1 MPPWCWMTTLLL
13 SENFPPRLGGTAR
26 WFWELYR
33 RLPRSAV
40 VIAAGVCLGD
50 GAFDRTHDLRVHRVP
65 LTFAN
70 PGALSI
76 RNWKT
81 HRAAIRALRVLVQ
94 RDVVQQVHCGRV
106 LPEGWL
112 AWRCGAAFACFVH
125 GEELNTMRTSR
136 ELTWMARRVLRATRC
151 IFANS
156 RHTAALLQRDWS
168 VPETKLRVLHP
179 GVDTRRFVPAAP
191 DATVRAALGWSG
203 RTVLLTVGRLQK
215 RKGHD
220 CMIDA
225 VGMLRQPFP
234 NVLYAIAGDG
244 EERAALEEHVRRAGL
259 TEHVRF
265 HGALDEAA
273 LLHAYQQCDLFV
285 LPNRSVAGDFE
296 GFGMVLLE
304 AQACGRP
311 VIAGASGGTAEA
323 VRAGDT
329 GLIIDCAQPE
339 TLATAVTGLLQ
350 DPPLRQRMGA
360 EGRRWVERCFDF
372 DTRASMTAR
381 LLEIGDA

>member
-1 MPPWCWMTTLLL
+1 MTTLLL
-13 SENFPPRLGGTAR
+13 SENFPPVIGGTPR

-33 RLPRSAV
+33 RMPRSAV
-40 VIAAGVCLGD
+40 VIAAGACPGD
-50 GAFDRTHDLRVHRVP
+50 GAFDQTHDLRVHRVP

-70 PGALSI
+70 PGAFSI
-76 RNWKT
+76 GNCKR
-81 HRAAIRALRVLVQ
+81 HGAAIREIRRHVR
-94 RDVVQQVHCGRV
+94 RDAVQQVHCGRV

-125 GEELNTMRTSR
+125 GEELHSMGTSR

-151 IFANS
+151 VFANC
-156 RHTAALLQRDWS
+156 RHTAGLLQRDWS
-168 VPETKLRVLHP
+168 VPESKLRVLHP

-191 DATVRAALGWSG
+191 DAAARAALAWSG
-203 RTVLLTVGRLQK
+203 RTVLLTVSRLQK

-220 CMIDA
+220 RMIEA

-234 NVLYAIAGDG
+234 SVLYAIAGDG
-244 EERAALEEHVRRAGL
+244 EERGALEEQVRRAGL
-259 TEHVRF
+259 TEYVQF

-323 VRAGDT
+323 VRAGET
-329 GLIIDCAQPE
+329 GLIVDCTQPAA
-339 TLATAVTGLLQ
+339 LATAVTGLLH
-350 DPPLRQRMGA
+350 DLPLRQRMGA
-360 EGRRWVERCFDF
+360 EGRRWVEDCFDF
-372 DTRASMTAR
+372 DTRASMSAR